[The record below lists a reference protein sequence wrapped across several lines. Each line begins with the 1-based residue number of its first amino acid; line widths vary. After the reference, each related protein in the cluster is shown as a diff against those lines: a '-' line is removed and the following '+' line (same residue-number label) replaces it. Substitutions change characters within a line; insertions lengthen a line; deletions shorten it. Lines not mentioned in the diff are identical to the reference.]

1 MAGKFWFERSGHH
14 SIQTNN
20 CTTIV
25 QLTRNR
31 FSSHFTYVRLKTS
44 TSLQGKQQSQQYK
57 NSRENFYCFKN
68 VYLQRNSNL
77 IKFYW
82 NFFFGYSNG
91 KCFPTKEKKFV
102 QFFYRAKSC
111 IFSLCNFIIFD
122 LVNTGYQFYNADHLP
137 LTHTTPLATPKCYAY
152 WTQKK
157 G

>member
-91 KCFPTKEKKFV
+91 KCFPTKEKNSYDFSIERNPA
-102 QFFYRAKSC
+102 FFPYV
-111 IFSLCNFIIFD
+111 ILLFLIWWTLVTNFTMLTIYPWLIPPRS
-122 LVNTGYQFYNADHLP
+122 QHPNAMHIGR
-137 LTHTTPLATPKCYAY
+137 
-152 WTQKK
+152 KK